1 MAHIHKTTSLQCAGY
16 QNKAPAIDI
25 RKAATGAGSSTRPQL
40 EIVVRIHDEEYG
52 HTWNSGW
59 IFLLAILWSTFTTH
73 IHSFSHCGPSYQLA
87 IGKRSKLRDEDFD
100 LLIQAGLHK
109 PQGEPSCL

>member
-40 EIVVRIHDEEYG
+40 EIVVRIHDDEYG

-59 IFLLAILWSTFTTH
+59 ISCWQSFGQRLPLILSLWSIISITH
-73 IHSFSHCGPSYQLA
+73 L
-87 IGKRSKLRDEDFD
+87 KK
-100 LLIQAGLHK
+100 K
-109 PQGEPSCL
+109 